1 MLFGAELQRAMT
13 YSILIVAYRKPDL
26 TPEEF
31 RDYYNDRH
39 VPLIREITGEYV
51 PNTAIIHTHPWQ
63 APHGIVFIG
72 MRHALCNTIH
82 PRS

>member
-1 MLFGAELQRAMT
+1 MT

-51 PNTAIIHTHPWQ
+51 PNTAIIHTC
-63 APHGIVFIG
+63 APIPVKLPTGSSSPG
-72 MRHALCNTIH
+72 
-82 PRS
+82 

>member
-1 MLFGAELQRAMT
+1 MT

-51 PNTAIIHTHPWQ
+51 RNPAIVYAHPCQ
-63 APHGIVFIG
+63 APHGFVFVR
-72 MRHALCNTIH
+72 MRHVLCNTRH
-82 PRS
+82 PGS